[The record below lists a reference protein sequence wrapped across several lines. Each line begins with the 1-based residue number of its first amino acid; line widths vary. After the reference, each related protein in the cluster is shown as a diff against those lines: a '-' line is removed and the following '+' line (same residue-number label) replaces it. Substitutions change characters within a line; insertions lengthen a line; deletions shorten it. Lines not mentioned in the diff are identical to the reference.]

1 MTTLEC
7 PWCEAPVEIDLSRA
21 VDLTCDSCLVR
32 VELAADPAPVL
43 AAAA

>member
-7 PWCEAPVEIDLSRA
+7 PWCEAPVEIDVSTA
-21 VDLTCDSCLVR
+21 VDLACDSCLVR
-32 VELAADPAPVL
+32 VELAPDPAPVF